1 MSVRSSRRRSG
12 RPPLA
17 EERGAREALLDAAVA
32 LFAERGVAATA
43 SAHVAERAGV
53 TPAMVHY
60 YFRSRERLI
69 DAVVTERLARFPAYV
84 FHAPLPDVPASA
96 RVTAIVH
103 RLFEAARQMPWM
115 PSIWIRE
122 IVSDGGMLRERKTR
136 RQEPQ
141 MQTLLCEQPADL
153 LPLRTKRATPY
164 LYSAEDV
171 AALMTAAR
179 SLHNP
184 LLAATYETLI
194 GLLAVTGLRLGESGE
209 APDDR
214 VIDEL
219 RHGFRRQAAL
229 DVRIEH
235 LEKIREAILF
245 GVVTEI
251 RERLERVMVGL
262 DVIGERDRIEPQ
274 VSQPLHMLERRGAER
289 A

>member
-1 MSVRSSRRRSG
+1 MSVRPLRRRSG

-17 EERGAREALLDAAVA
+17 EEREAREALLDAAVS

-122 IVSDGGMLRERKTR
+122 IVSDGGMLRERMLKYLPREAVARLVEAIAR
-136 RQEPQ
+136 RFRMIQSGQ
-141 MQTLLCEQPADL
+141 LNF
-153 LPLRTKRATPY
+153 Y
-164 LYSAEDV
+164 LS
-171 AALMTAAR
+171 
-179 SLHNP
+179 
-184 LLAATYETLI
+184 LI
-194 GLLAVTGLRLGESGE
+194 GGLLILIL
-209 APDDR
+209 
-214 VIDEL
+214 II
-219 RHGFRRQAAL
+219 AL
-229 DVRIEH
+229 I
-235 LEKIREAILF
+235 
-245 GVVTEI
+245 
-251 RERLERVMVGL
+251 
-262 DVIGERDRIEPQ
+262 
-274 VSQPLHMLERRGAER
+274 
-289 A
+289 